1 MESFSKT
8 SAGRKNRE
16 KLPPLLSQD
25 IVHDAAFLAIKTINN
40 FVLFS
45 QSKVYWNAKD
55 GFQKSQTFRNSF
67 LGNFRLFEYRRR
79 QQSGGEGGL

>member
-1 MESFSKT
+1 MYKFVCFIYSRSILYVKKQEIRNKIFPKEGVCPVC
-8 SAGRKNRE
+8 AGRKNRE

-25 IVHDAAFLAIKTINN
+25 IVQDAAFLAIKTINN

-55 GFQKSQTFRNSF
+55 GFQ
-67 LGNFRLFEYRRR
+67 
-79 QQSGGEGGL
+79 